1 MPHMERTGA
10 PLGQSHTVMHLKKN
24 ADCGAICCAL
34 MMQGVKNVPVCI
46 LEEKHKTKNL
56 FVAHKCALLG
66 RIDAF
71 NMILYDV
78 HHCFIC
84 FSNNSTMACH
94 CILTSMRLYI
104 LAHRCGIVSETH
116 R

>member
-24 ADCGAICCAL
+24 ADCGAICYAP
-34 MMQGVKNVPVCI
+34 MMQGNNNAPICI
-46 LEEKHKTKNL
+46 LEEKCKTENL
-56 FVAHKCALLG
+56 FVAHECALLG
-66 RIDAF
+66 CIGAF

-84 FSNNSTMACH
+84 FLNNSTMACH

-104 LAHRCGIVSETH
+104 VAHRCGIVSETH

>member
-24 ADCGAICCAL
+24 ADCGAICYAP
-34 MMQGVKNVPVCI
+34 MMQGDNNAPICI
-46 LEEKHKTKNL
+46 LEEKLLTENL
-56 FVAHKCALLG
+56 FVAHECALLG
-66 RIDAF
+66 CIGAF

-84 FSNNSTMACH
+84 FSS
-94 CILTSMRLYI
+94 
-104 LAHRCGIVSETH
+104 
-116 R
+116 